1 MLHDQPF
8 NASSARVDILFHA
21 SIFDNAKEI
30 DINSY

>member
-8 NASSARVDILFHA
+8 NASSARVDLFHA
-21 SIFDNAKEI
+21 LIFDNANEI